1 MTTADTLSGRVAHA
15 TRPEGGKSEE
25 GMESYIRIDARSLC
39 PAPPTPAGTNWSAWD
54 NWRDSL
60 EAVIAGDTV
69 FSGTHVWTAST
80 DTAERA
86 HWLGT
91 LGRIEALKPNI
102 VVPGHLRP
110 GLPLTLAAVTHT
122 RGYLEAFDAVASS
135 TRKSDEIVRAM
146 TAKYPNAGL
155 GVVLDLGAKV
165 AAGEMPKWD

>member
-25 GMESYIRIDARSLC
+25 RMESYIRIDARSLC

-102 VVPGHLRP
+102 VVAGHIRP
-110 GLPLTLAAVTHT
+110 GTPLTLAAITHT
-122 RGYLEAFDAVASS
+122 RGYLEAIDAVAATPPPPPPPPPPPGNPMRSS
-135 TRKSDEIVRAM
+135 RR
-146 TAKYPNAGL
+146 
-155 GVVLDLGAKV
+155 
-165 AAGEMPKWD
+165 